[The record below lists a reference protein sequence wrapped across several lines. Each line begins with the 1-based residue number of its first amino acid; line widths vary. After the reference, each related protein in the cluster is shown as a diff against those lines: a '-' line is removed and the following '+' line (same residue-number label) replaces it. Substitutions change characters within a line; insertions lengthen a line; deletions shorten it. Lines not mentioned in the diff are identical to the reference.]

1 MLLIL
6 FRKWG
11 NSERANF
18 SLCTLIRL
26 IEPSKYNDVCLC
38 KALVLS
44 TEIFFIDPINPI
56 NPIRFL
62 EPKDNCDPTRKEL
75 LRLISDFRR
84 QWLHSCRTFSYI
96 SPLRNLICFI
106 FCFKFSNNNRRKKK
120 FFNLYIFY
128 LVSRTQCFQSGEAS
142 TMELYQLYIN
152 EGRVFV
158 VFSWISVSIMLP
170 SMIILIVCRY
180 LINLTW
186 LKLALLIHIFIYQFI
201 PSSILI
207 N

>member
-106 FCFKFSNNNRRKKK
+106 FCLSFQIIIEEKRSSLTFT
-120 FFNLYIFY
+120 FFTSSLEHSVSSQEKPPQWNYI
-128 LVSRTQCFQSGEAS
+128 SCTS
-142 TMELYQLYIN
+142 TKVACSWYSVGFLYQSCCHQWS
-152 EGRVFV
+152 F
-158 VFSWISVSIMLP
+158 
-170 SMIILIVCRY
+170 
-180 LINLTW
+180 
-186 LKLALLIHIFIYQFI
+186 
-201 PSSILI
+201 
-207 N
+207 